1 VAFES
6 SSDHKIGSKEKIA
19 SDSEPDGLT
28 VIYPSKSRQHINS
41 YERIRKEIMDLEQY
55 EYPAKSSGRLS
66 EALLDLAIQLCLW
79 HSLF

>member
-1 VAFES
+1 MAFDS
-6 SSDHKIGSKEKIA
+6 SSSHKTSCKAKIA

-28 VIYPSKSRQHINS
+28 VIYPSKRRQHITS

-55 EYPAKSSGRLS
+55 ACPAKSSGRLS
-66 EALLDLAIQLCLW
+66 EALLDLEIQLCLW